1 MPIPAENSSMLSFAK
16 AGGRLHGP
24 RPGSSNGIR
33 PPFQLLKIRW
43 AGGGGGHLTASF
55 QRPVTAC
62 SDQWPGLRRSQPYR
76 VRATTPCCGGGDGSG
91 KKRKKAWPRLSKTFA
106 DGHVLT
112 NTKRKTKERGLF
124 GLLPQRVA
132 TVHSVAGVG

>member
-1 MPIPAENSSMLSFAK
+1 MPIPAENNSMLSFAK

-76 VRATTPCCGGGDGSG
+76 VRATTLLWRRRRIG
-91 KKRKKAWPRLSKTFA
+91 KETKKAWPRLSKTSLN
-106 DGHVLT
+106 GHVLT